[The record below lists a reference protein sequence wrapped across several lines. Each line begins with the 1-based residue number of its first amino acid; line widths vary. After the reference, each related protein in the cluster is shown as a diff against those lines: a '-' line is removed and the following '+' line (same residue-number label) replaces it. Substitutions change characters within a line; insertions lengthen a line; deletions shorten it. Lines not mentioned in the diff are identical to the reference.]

1 MTEDKMTT
9 EDEMRVVLENLLQI
23 QTNNE
28 YNFELLQ
35 AQIDRLDKRI
45 NLLDDISE
53 MFRLPKA
60 DNKNRQPFEQIN

>member
-1 MTEDKMTT
+1 MT
-9 EDEMRVVLENLLQI
+9 EDEMKVVLENLLQI